1 MAKPDLGTKR
11 ICPNCGTRY
20 YDLNRD
26 PIVCP
31 RCGTY
36 FEATTTTTRARPA
49 AVVDDDEDDI
59 ELEADAKPVFVPL
72 EEADQEEADTGAVV
86 VEGDDEEVEADDDAD
101 DTFLEP
107 DEDEEGD
114 DVTTI
119 IGDVDDEE
127 P

>member
-1 MAKPDLGTKR
+1 VAKAELGTKR
-11 ICPNCGTRY
+11 ICPNCGTKY

-31 RCGTY
+31 RCGTH
-36 FEATTTTTRARPA
+36 FEAAARVRPA
-49 AVVDDDEDDI
+49 AVAEDEEEI
-59 ELEADAKPVFVPL
+59 ELDADTKAEFIPL

-86 VEGDDEEVEADDDAD
+86 VEGDEDEIAADDED

-114 DVTTI
+114 DVTKI
-119 IGDVDDEE
+119 IGDVDEEE

>member
-1 MAKPDLGTKR
+1 MAKPELGTKR
-11 ICPNCGTRY
+11 ICPNCGARY

-36 FEATTTTTRARPA
+36 FEVTTARARPA
-49 AVVDDDEDDI
+49 AAVDDEEEDI
-59 ELEADAKPVFVPL
+59 ELEADGKAEFVPL

-86 VEGDDEEVEADDDAD
+86 VEGDDDEVDADDDAD
-101 DTFLEP
+101 ATFLEP

-127 P
+127 T

>member
-1 MAKPDLGTKR
+1 MAKTELGTKR
-11 ICPNCGTRY
+11 VCPNCGSKY

-26 PIVCP
+26 PIICP
-31 RCGTY
+31 RCGTQ
-36 FEATTTTTRARPA
+36 FAAMARVRPA
-49 AVVDDDEDDI
+49 AVVDDEEDDV
-59 ELEADAKPVFVPL
+59 EVDGDSKAVFVPL
-72 EEADQEEADTGAVV
+72 EDADQEEADTGAVI
-86 VEGDDEEVEADDDAD
+86 VEGDDDVEEDADD

-114 DVTTI
+114 DVGAI

>member
-1 MAKPDLGTKR
+1 MAKPELGTKR
-11 ICPNCGTRY
+11 ICPNCGTKY

-36 FEATTTTTRARPA
+36 FEATTRARPA
-49 AVVDDDEDDI
+49 AMVEDDEED
-59 ELEADAKPVFVPL
+59 LEVDADAKAEFVPL

-86 VEGDDEEVEADDDAD
+86 VEGDDDEVEGDDDAD

-127 P
+127 T

>member
-1 MAKPDLGTKR
+1 MAKPELGTKR
-11 ICPNCGTRY
+11 ICPNCGTKY

-36 FEATTTTTRARPA
+36 FEATTRARPA
-49 AVVDDDEDDI
+49 AMVEDDEED
-59 ELEADAKPVFVPL
+59 LEVDANAKAEFVPL

-86 VEGDDEEVEADDDAD
+86 VEGDDDEVEGDDDAD

-127 P
+127 T

>member
-1 MAKPDLGTKR
+1 VAKPELGTKR

-36 FEATTTTTRARPA
+36 FEATTARARPA
-49 AVVDDDEDDI
+49 AVVDDEEEDI
-59 ELEADAKPVFVPL
+59 ELEADAKAVFVPL

-86 VEGDDEEVEADDDAD
+86 VEDDVDEVDADDDAD

-127 P
+127 T

>member
-1 MAKPDLGTKR
+1 VAKPELGTKR
-11 ICPNCGTRY
+11 ICPNCGTKY

-36 FEATTTTTRARPA
+36 FEATTRARPA
-49 AVVDDDEDDI
+49 APVEDDEEDI
-59 ELEADAKPVFVPL
+59 EVDTDAKAEFVPL

-86 VEGDDEEVEADDDAD
+86 VEGDDEEVEGDDDAD

-127 P
+127 A